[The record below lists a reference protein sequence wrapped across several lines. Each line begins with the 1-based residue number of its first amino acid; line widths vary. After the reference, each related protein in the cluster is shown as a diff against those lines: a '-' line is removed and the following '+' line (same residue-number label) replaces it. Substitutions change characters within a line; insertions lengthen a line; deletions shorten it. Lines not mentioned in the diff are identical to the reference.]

1 MITSRLNRQQYPAS
15 RRSQRA
21 SWDGR
26 SPSAGL
32 SCWLPPCRLPSCRLP
47 PFWLAPCPL
56 SPFWLALSLNA
67 TPRRSLPSPAV
78 TQATPSQS
86 SLTPEKLNSFPE
98 LTIFSAAAAR
108 ASRGS
113 GLPAP
118 TACGASTAD
127 DHGLE
132 ARRLAELPQVPRVA
146 GVQFVSALSERRDG
160 GVGHVQDQVVHVA
173 VAPVHGDQRTG
184 VKDQRD
190 HASTAL
196 RAASHRA

>member
-32 SCWLPPCRLPSCRLP
+32 SCWLPP
-47 PFWLAPCPL
+47 FWLAPCRL

-78 TQATPSQS
+78 TQATPSQRS
-86 SLTPEKLNSFPE
+86 VTPEKHISFPE
-98 LTIFSAAAAR
+98 LTIFSDSAGRHRGQAETPACPRRQHAA
-108 ASRGS
+108 
-113 GLPAP
+113 P
-118 TACGASTAD
+118 STVD

-132 ARRLAELPQVPRVA
+132 ASRRAELPQVPRIA
-146 GVQFVSALSERRDG
+146 GGQLAG
-160 GVGHVQDQVVHVA
+160 G
-173 VAPVHGDQRTG
+173 HGPP
-184 VKDQRD
+184 
-190 HASTAL
+190 
-196 RAASHRA
+196 AASILA

>member
-32 SCWLPPCRLPSCRLP
+32 FCWLPPCWLP
-47 PFWLAPCPL
+47 PCWLPPCWLAPCPL

-86 SLTPEKLNSFPE
+86 SVTPEKHISFPE
-98 LTIFSAAAAR
+98 LTIFSDSSARQRGHAETPACPRRQHAA
-108 ASRGS
+108 
-113 GLPAP
+113 
-118 TACGASTAD
+118 T
-127 DHGLE
+127 
-132 ARRLAELPQVPRVA
+132 
-146 GVQFVSALSERRDG
+146 
-160 GVGHVQDQVVHVA
+160 
-173 VAPVHGDQRTG
+173 
-184 VKDQRD
+184 
-190 HASTAL
+190 
-196 RAASHRA
+196 